1 MVRLNL
7 TPIKAIINHDFFP
20 RAVKGW
26 LSRETSRGYHI
37 GQFWYLISS
46 EWYQNWLQYTQSTSS
61 TPCASCKTTTN
72 YNHHQ
77 RQISGVVDEAVVCD
91 ESFTSNSTESMGDLL
106 GTADSSSLG
115 SGSSGIS
122 LGRSGNGPPG
132 VIDNSNLIAK
142 SVNKTVQTLTGE
154 GGCLKRDLIL
164 AQHRD
169 YELVPESL
177 WKALAQWYKG
187 PLPLPRQVIQ
197 PPNSPDVELELYPLN
212 LRILRHQNP
221 PPVAQTV
228 STWGAVA
235 GKYNENSLNT

>member
-1 MVRLNL
+1 MVRINL
-7 TPIKAIINHDFFP
+7 IHFETIDYLLISVT
-20 RAVKGW
+20 VKGW
-26 LSRETSRGYHI
+26 LSRETSRGYRI

-61 TPCASCKTTTN
+61 TPCSSCKTTTN

-77 RQISGVVDEAVVCD
+77 RQISGAVDEAVVCD

-132 VIDNSNLIAK
+132 VIDNSNLIAI
-142 SVNKTVQTLTGE
+142 SGNKTVQTLTGE
-154 GGCLKRDLIL
+154 GGRLKRDLIL

-235 GKYNENSLNT
+235 GKNKRHF